1 LLSARETLFAGL
13 TATGGALF
21 GAWLAF
27 VAVQDQIGMARHTE
41 ALARQVEN
49 EQKIYAAGRDCDRVK
64 SAHGYASAL
73 VSEFPPLDDPK
84 VAKGA
89 FAERL
94 LELRRTGILLPGE
107 NAIAAP
113 DGLGDSLKTVMNR
126 IRTFADNLQNET
138 KDLSADVRGGIIRS
152 RDSEVIES
160 VKNLASLSN
169 ILGPRVL
176 FYEQR
181 FSDFVAQSGGPD

>member
-1 LLSARETLFAGL
+1 VHARPCFAGL
-13 TATGGALF
+13 IAAGGALF

-41 ALARQVEN
+41 ALARQVDN
-49 EQKIYAAGRDCDRVK
+49 EKKVYEAGRDCDRVK

-94 LELRRTGILLPGE
+94 LEVRRTGILLPGE
-107 NAIAAP
+107 NAIVAP

-126 IRTFADNLQNET
+126 IRAFADNLQNET
-138 KDLSADVRGGIIRS
+138 KDLSADVRGGVLRR
-152 RDSEVIES
+152 RDPEVIEAIKH
-160 VKNLASLSN
+160 VASLSN
-169 ILGPRVL
+169 LLVPRVL

-181 FSDFVAQSGGPD
+181 FSDLVAQSNAEP